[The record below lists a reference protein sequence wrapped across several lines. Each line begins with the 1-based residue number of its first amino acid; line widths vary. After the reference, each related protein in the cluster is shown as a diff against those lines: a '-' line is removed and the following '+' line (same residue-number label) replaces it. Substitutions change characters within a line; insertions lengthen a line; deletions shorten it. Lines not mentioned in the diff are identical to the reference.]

1 VPTNVKVIH
10 AGDLVRAR
18 PEGEA
23 YLEDAEQLIR
33 DIAAAGAGL
42 ADFEVL
48 VDTRRVTGRLSATD
62 LWTLAEKLG
71 RFRDNFAHR
80 TAVLCPLEK
89 FDHSRFFALCAENHG
104 FNIRVFTSY
113 EEAMEW
119 LIDGTTKLST
129 AEQTRR

>member
-10 AGDLVRAR
+10 ASDFIRAR
-18 PEGEA
+18 PEGPA
-23 YLEDAEQLIR
+23 YLEDAEQLLR

-48 VDTRRVTGRLSATD
+48 VDTRRVTGSLSATD
-62 LWTLAEKLG
+62 LWTLAEKLV
-71 RFRDNFAHR
+71 RFRNDFARR

-89 FDHSRFFALCAENHG
+89 FDHSRFFALCAENRG
-104 FNIRVFTSY
+104 FNICVFTSY

-119 LIDGTTKLST
+119 LIGGERTD
-129 AEQTRR
+129 AA

>member
-1 VPTNVKVIH
+1 MPTNVKIIH
-10 AGDLVRAR
+10 ASDLVRAR
-18 PEGEA
+18 PEGQA

-48 VDTRRVTGRLSATD
+48 VDTRRVTGSLSATD
-62 LWTLAEKLG
+62 LWTLAEKLA
-71 RFRDNFAHR
+71 RFRANFARR
-80 TAVLCPLEK
+80 TAVLCPLER
-89 FDHSRFFALCAENHG
+89 FDHSRFFALCAENRG

-119 LIDGTTKLST
+119 LIGG
-129 AEQTRR
+129 

>member
-1 VPTNVKVIH
+1 MPTNVKIIH

-42 ADFEVL
+42 EDFEVL
-48 VDTRRVTGRLSATD
+48 VDTRRVTGNLSATD

-71 RFRDNFAHR
+71 RFRNNFARR

-89 FDHSRFFALCAENHG
+89 FDHNRFFALCAENRG

-119 LIDGTTKLST
+119 LIGG
-129 AEQTRR
+129 